1 MQPASFHLHPR
12 KNTTRPMFPDGN
24 TPTQPHREIYSI
36 AQLNREARTLLEGNF
51 PLIWVEGEISNLAR
65 PASGHIYF
73 TLKDEQAQVRCA
85 MFKMRRRLLNFQP
98 ENGSAVLARVRVS
111 LYEARGDYQLIVEH
125 LEEAG
130 DGRLRRQFEQL
141 KRRLADEG
149 LFDAARKR
157 PLPSLPR
164 CIGVITSPSGAAIRD
179 VLSILQRRFPAIPV
193 LIYPVPVQGS
203 EAPPAIV
210 DALHTAAQRDEC
222 DLLLLTRG
230 GGSLEDL
237 WAFNNEAVARA
248 IVDSPIPVVSA
259 VGHEIDT
266 TIADFVADMRAPTPS
281 AAAELISPDRGEWLD
296 TLRHWR
302 SRLIRAIQSRLARE
316 QQHLRA
322 VSRHL
327 KHPGQRLQDQ
337 AQRLDELEQRLSRAL
352 RARLQHNKARLGALT
367 IRLHSQSPK
376 RQLATLQLRLNADR
390 RRLHAA
396 MPQRLSEEQQRL
408 AALARALDAVSP
420 LATLSRGYAIVQHP
434 DGPIVRKAGEVSI
447 GDPLHIRLGE
457 GRLDC
462 RVEGIHED

>member
-1 MQPASFHLHPR
+1 
-12 KNTTRPMFPDGN
+12 MFPDDN
-24 TPTQPHREIYSI
+24 TPTQPRREIYSI

-85 MFKMRRRLLNFQP
+85 MFKMRRRLLGFQP

-141 KRRLADEG
+141 KQRLADEG

-157 PLPSLPR
+157 PLPDLPR

-179 VLSILQRRFPAIPV
+179 VLSVLKRRFPAIPL
-193 LIYPVPVQGS
+193 LIYPVPVQGLD
-203 EAPPAIV
+203 APPAIV
-210 DALHTAAQRDEC
+210 EALRTAARRDEC

-237 WAFNNEAVARA
+237 WAFNDEAVARA
-248 IVDSPIPVVSA
+248 IVNSPIPVVSA
-259 VGHEIDT
+259 VGHEIDI
-266 TIADFVADMRAPTPS
+266 TIADFVADVRAATPS
-281 AAAELISPDRGEWLD
+281 AAAELISPDRDEWLD

-302 SRLIRAIQSRLARE
+302 SRLIRAIQSRLAHK

-352 RARLQHNKARLGALT
+352 HSRLQHNEARLGTLT
-367 IRLHSQSPK
+367 VRLHSQSPQ

-390 RRLHAA
+390 QRLHAA
-396 MPQRLSEEQQRL
+396 MPQRLGGEQQHL
-408 AALARALDAVSP
+408 AALARALDTVSP
-420 LATLSRGYAIVQHP
+420 LATLGRGYAIVQRP
-434 DGPIVRKAGEVSI
+434 DDRIVRKTSEANI
-447 GDPLHIRLGE
+447 GDPLHVRLGE
-457 GRLDC
+457 GRLNC
-462 RVEGIHED
+462 RVEDIHED